1 MVAWMIDRFGN
12 DAQRAEWLPQLI
24 GMEKIASY
32 CLTEP
37 APAAMPPRFPPARCG
52 TTRATC

>member
-12 DAQRAEWLPQLI
+12 DAQRALAAEAVT
-24 GMEKIASY
+24 MERIASY

-37 APAAMPPRFPPARCG
+37 GRAPTPPR
-52 TTRATC
+52 